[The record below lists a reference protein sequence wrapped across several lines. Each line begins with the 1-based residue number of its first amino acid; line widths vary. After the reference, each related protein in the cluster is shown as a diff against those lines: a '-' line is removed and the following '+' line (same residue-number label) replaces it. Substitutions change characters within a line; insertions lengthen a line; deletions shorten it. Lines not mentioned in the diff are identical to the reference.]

1 MQVLKV
7 GMPDVK
13 FKSFAPQGEAQSCEV
28 SSQLQVAVPR
38 VGFMVKLS
46 LGLSYL
52 FWCGFFFLVC
62 QMCGSSSSGLG
73 FLLEEIV
80 LCVAV
85 DALCLQEEV
94 MSSGFLYVAILN

>member
-28 SSQLQVAVPR
+28 SSQLQIAVPR

-52 FWCGFFFLVC
+52 F
-62 QMCGSSSSGLG
+62 
-73 FLLEEIV
+73 
-80 LCVAV
+80 
-85 DALCLQEEV
+85 
-94 MSSGFLYVAILN
+94 